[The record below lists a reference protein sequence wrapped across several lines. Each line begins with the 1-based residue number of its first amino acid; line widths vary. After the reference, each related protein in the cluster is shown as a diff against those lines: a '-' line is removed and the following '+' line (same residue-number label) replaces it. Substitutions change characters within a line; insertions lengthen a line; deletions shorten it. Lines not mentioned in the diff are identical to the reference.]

1 MWRLDRHTLAKHE
14 ILRPY
19 LRAWFPIM
27 SKYNGR
33 LVFFDGSAGPGSYEK
48 EEPGSPLMPPCEGG
62 EEATLRRNGWW
73 PPPLV
78 LKGVPCEMCDQPT
91 GSPTGRRSG
100 RRRRMAVAQ

>member
-1 MWRLDRHTLAKHE
+1 VWRLDRHTLAKHE

-27 SKYNGR
+27 SKYNGW

-62 EEATLRRNGWW
+62 EEATPRAYRLVASSSFGAERRAMRN
-73 PPPLV
+73 V
-78 LKGVPCEMCDQPT
+78 
-91 GSPTGRRSG
+91 
-100 RRRRMAVAQ
+100 